1 MGSRTMVLHKAT
13 TGFMF
18 IYLVLLPS
26 FDAYDS
32 KEVKILDNKEDAEVS
47 DSFQER
53 NMQEFKSTE
62 QITKRLGMSS
72 RLTDM
77 RKRILQRLNSNEK
90 ISIAFPVL
98 LLSVIF
104 LLIVEMI
111 LGT

>member
-18 IYLVLLPS
+18 IYLVLLPLIEGH
-26 FDAYDS
+26 DS
-32 KEVKILDNKEDAEVS
+32 KEIKLLEDAEVS
-47 DSFQER
+47 NSVQER
-53 NMQEFKSTE
+53 NMQEFKNSE

-90 ISIAFPVL
+90 ISIAFPFL
-98 LLSVIF
+98 LLTLIF